1 MTRGVGSILVKTV
14 FCKGL
19 SMGTPMP
26 DDIRI
31 VLDFGPAPLS
41 QTLRQIQNMAS
52 TSELRVKIAVSTTP
66 GGVRVGNKAHKGKG
80 VPSSDEKTGSGAGR
94 ARSKPLSLNLIS
106 VNNSDFLSR
115 LEDAEARD
123 TERSLT
129 QSRPVSPD
137 RSPAVPVPPIP
148 VPPVAPLSKSS
159 SRCTP
164 HVDRPTSARSTPRP
178 SPHPST
184 PRAPRATRM
193 PKCDSPMEGLVAV
206 SFDLGPPSVR
216 K

>member
-1 MTRGVGSILVKTV
+1 M
-14 FCKGL
+14 
-19 SMGTPMP
+19 
-26 DDIRI
+26 I
-31 VLDFGPAPLS
+31 VLDFGPAPFS
-41 QTLRQIQNMAS
+41 QTLRHSREAKM

-129 QSRPVSPD
+129 QSRPVSPV

-164 HVDRPTSARSTPRP
+164 HVERPGSARMRSTPRP